1 MWFRNLQL
9 FRLPVPWQITLE
21 QLEHQLQRG
30 VFQRCPSN
38 ELTSRGWVSPRGD
51 GPLAYAQNRQWLLCL
66 CVEQRLL
73 PAAVINEVTA
83 ERAAELTAQSGFPP
97 GRKQMR
103 ELRERV
109 TEELLPKAFTR
120 KRTTRV
126 WIDPQQGWLGIDAAS
141 PAKAEEVLEHLR
153 WSLDE
158 FPLELLHTHRSPTA
172 AMADWLASG
181 EAPARFSIDR
191 DCELKSA
198 SEEKAAVR
206 YVRHSLEGEE
216 IRAHLAAGK
225 MPTRLALTW
234 NDRISFVL
242 TDKLEIKRL
251 AFLDLL
257 KEEAEQNGDHAEEQF
272 DADFALMSGEF
283 GRFLPELIEALGGEA
298 VAEK

>member
-9 FRLPVPWQITLE
+9 FRLPVRWEITLE
-21 QLEHQLQRG
+21 QLENQLRRG
-30 VFQRCPSN
+30 AFQRCPSN
-38 ELTSRGWVSPRGD
+38 ELMSRGWVSPRGD
-51 GPLAYAQNRQWLLCL
+51 GPLVYALNRQWLLCL

-83 ERAAELTAQSGFPP
+83 ERAAELSTQSGFPP

-109 TEELLPKAFTR
+109 IEELMPKAFTR

-158 FPLELLHTHRSPTA
+158 FPLELLHTHCSPTA

-181 EAPARFSIDR
+181 EAPAHFSIDR
-191 DCELKSA
+191 DCELKSF

-206 YVRHSLEGEE
+206 YVRHPLEGEE

-225 MPTRLALTW
+225 APTRLALTW

-251 AFLDLL
+251 SFLDLL
-257 KEEAEQNGDHAEEQF
+257 KEDAEQNSDNAEEQF
-272 DADFALMSGEF
+272 DGDFALMSGEF
-283 GRFLPELIEALGGEA
+283 GRFLPDLIEALGGEA
-298 VAEK
+298 APEK